1 MCFSII
7 KLIIL
12 RKIPYTHKSQ
22 TMNYRSLLSLT
33 LLLFA
38 TSLQASFNN
47 QKELLNKAADLLY
60 ENPAQSAVLTE
71 RVISQLG
78 EHNSSNHDIYIETL
92 TILGRSY
99 DLQGDFDLGI
109 QVYHDALDLC
119 KPSDKKY
126 IALINLRLC
135 SLYRCLKD
143 FSKSYEFIET
153 ATSMYKALGDSSGI
167 AQCYNSRGLI
177 HTTLEENKAAEKYFL
192 HALEINRKINDQKSV
207 AANLNNLCLYEGNS
221 EEKIKLLEEAI
232 SINRTRNAHWAL
244 GENYNNM
251 GIQYFYAGNYRMALS
266 MLDRAMGY
274 AEKLNAKELMCDN
287 YRYKSWVYDS
297 LHRYDKAYSCFLKL
311 YEMEQQIQSEKN
323 LRNIERSMSQKA
335 LLKKAGQIQL
345 MDQLHKNQI
354 LKNSLIFSVSLLVLG
369 IFSLS
374 VFWKRDKDRKRS
386 ELYRTKLELE
396 QSNSELLKLR
406 LKQEEVEKQK
416 METKLSTNKRDLTNF
431 AYYIRSRNEMLSR
444 IKDQIKEAYRMDYS
458 LIHSHLRRISAFIG
472 QYETS
477 DDNKLLVVTE
487 IEQYNEDFFSRLD
500 QKHPDL
506 TKSEK
511 QLSAFLRIELSTK
524 EICLMTG
531 SNIKAINM
539 ARYRLRKRLNLNP
552 EDSISEYL
560 QNI

>member
-1 MCFSII
+1 
-7 KLIIL
+7 
-12 RKIPYTHKSQ
+12 
-22 TMNYRSLLSLT
+22 MNYRSLLSFI
-33 LLLFA
+33 LLL
-38 TSLQASFNN
+38 LMPNICASVEK
-47 QKELLNKAADLLY
+47 QRELLDKAADLLY
-60 ENPAQSAVLTE
+60 ESPSQSALITEKVLN
-71 RVISQLG
+71 QLS
-78 EHNSSNHDIYIETL
+78 EHNEENHDIYIEAL

-119 KPSDKKY
+119 NPSDKRL
-126 IALINLRLC
+126 IALINLRMC

-192 HALEINRKINDQKSV
+192 QALEINRKINDQKSV

-232 SINRTRNAHWAL
+232 SINRARNANWPL

-251 GIQYFYAGNYRMALS
+251 GIQYFYAGNYRMALT
-266 MLDRAMGY
+266 MLDKAMTY

-345 MDQLHKNQI
+345 MDQMHKNQI
-354 LKNSLIFSVSLLVLG
+354 LKNSLIFSVSLLILG

-374 VFWKRDKDRKRS
+374 IFWKRDKDRKRS

-396 QSNSELLKLR
+396 QSNSELLKLKLR
-406 LKQEEVEKQK
+406 QEEIEKQK

-431 AYYIRSRNEMLSR
+431 AYYIRSRNEMLSK
-444 IKDQIKEAYRMDYS
+444 IKDQIKEAYRMDHS
-458 LIHSHLRRISAFIG
+458 LIHSHLRRISAFIS

-487 IEQYNEDFFSRLD
+487 IEQYNEDFISRLD

>member
-1 MCFSII
+1 
-7 KLIIL
+7 
-12 RKIPYTHKSQ
+12 
-22 TMNYRSLLSLT
+22 MNYRSLFAL
-33 LLLFA
+33 LLLFIM
-38 TSLQASFNN
+38 QNMHASFEKQEQLL
-47 QKELLNKAADLLY
+47 QKASDLLY
-60 ENPAQSAVLTE
+60 ENPGQSALLTDRVLN
-71 RVISQLG
+71 QLG
-78 EHNSSNHDIYIETL
+78 EHSSSNHKVYIKAL
-92 TILGRSY
+92 SILGRAY

-119 KPSDKKY
+119 NPSDKEY

-143 FSKSYEFIET
+143 FSKAYEFIET
-153 ATSMYKALGDSSGI
+153 ATSIYKSLNDSSGI

-192 HALEINRKINDQKSV
+192 QALEINRKINDQKSV

-221 EEKIKLLEEAI
+221 EEKIQLLEEAM
-232 SINRTRNAHWAL
+232 SLNRVRNAHWAL

-297 LHRYDKAYSCFLKL
+297 LHRYDKAYECFLKL

-335 LLKKAGQIQL
+335 LLKKASQIQL

-354 LKNSLIFSVSLLVLG
+354 LKNSLIFSVSILILG
-369 IFSLS
+369 SFSFY
-374 VFWKRDKDRKRS
+374 VFWRRDKDRKRS
-386 ELYRTKLELE
+386 ELYRTRLELE

-406 LKQEEVEKQK
+406 LKQEEIEKQK

-431 AYYIRSRNEMLSR
+431 AYYIRSRNEMLSK
-444 IKDQIKEAYRMDYS
+444 IKDQIKEAYRMDHS
-458 LIHSHLRRISAFIG
+458 LVHSHLRRISAFIG

-487 IEQYNEDFFSRLD
+487 IEQYNQDFIKRLD
-500 QKHPDL
+500 EKHPDL

-511 QLSAFLRIELSTK
+511 QLAAFLRIELSTK

-531 SNIKAINM
+531 SNVKAINM
-539 ARYRLRKRLNLNP
+539 ARYRLRKHLNLNP
-552 EDSISEYL
+552 EDSISDYL